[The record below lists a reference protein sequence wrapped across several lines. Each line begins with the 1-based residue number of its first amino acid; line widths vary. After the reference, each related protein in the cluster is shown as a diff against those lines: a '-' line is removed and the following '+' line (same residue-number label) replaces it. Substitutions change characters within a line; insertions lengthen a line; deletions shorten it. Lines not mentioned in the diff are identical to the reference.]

1 MSTPMLPPLRQLSMD
16 KLTSALDGVALSEDD
31 DAVDAADVWM
41 SLQRVYNWCWRLN
54 NPDKHSP
61 ELPHEVEWGV
71 GVLTSVQRYSEK
83 TGTPL
88 KDCLFVTER
97 GEAHAWEIVAKYIV
111 DYFLEDVDA
120 KSSYPKVLVD
130 QMLDAKEFQ
139 AMSNDDVRAL
149 HEWILELQRKCIKA
163 NPNSTLRSRNSH
175 YERSW

>member
-16 KLTSALDGVALSEDD
+16 KLTSTLDGVAFSEDD

-41 SLQRVYNWCWRLN
+41 SLQRVYNWCWRSN

-71 GVLTSVQRYSEK
+71 GLLSSVYRYSEK

-88 KDCLFVTER
+88 KDCIFVTER
-97 GEAHAWEIVAKYIV
+97 GEAHAWEVVAKYIV
-111 DYFLEDVDA
+111 DYFLEEDEV
-120 KSSYPKVLVD
+120 KSSYPKVIVD

-149 HEWILELQRKCIKA
+149 HEWILELQRACIKA
-163 NPNSTLRSRNSH
+163 KTNSTLRSRNSH
-175 YERSW
+175 YERS